1 MLPALG
7 NDFISMMKD
16 SSLLSVL
23 AVNDI
28 TYNGRLYSGS
38 TFRFTETYVV
48 LTVIYLCITLFLS
61 AIQRQFEKRLETKQ

>member
-23 AVNDI
+23 AVED
-28 TYNGRLYSGS
+28 
-38 TFRFTETYVV
+38 
-48 LTVIYLCITLFLS
+48 LTIEEGYI
-61 AIQRQFEKRLETKQ
+61 LEVHLDLQKLI